1 MRDITQQWLNY
12 AETDLR
18 TCEEI
23 LSNDFLTNVVA
34 FHSQQ
39 VAEKCF
45 KAIIEE
51 NNLQL
56 PRIHSLSRLYGTVQ
70 NIITF
75 EVNQEMLQKSDT
87 VYTTSRYPS
96 DLGLIPDGKPSID
109 LAQQLYEFAKYIY
122 YKTVETIDK

>member
-12 AETDLR
+12 AETDLK

-34 FHSQQ
+34 FYPQQ
-39 VAEKCF
+39 GVEKCF

-70 NIITF
+70 KIIIF

-96 DLGLIPDGKPSID
+96 DLGLIPDGNPSIE
-109 LAQQLYEFAKYIY
+109 LAKQLYEFAKNIY
-122 YKTVETIDK
+122 YKTIETIDK